1 MDTTA
6 RQHRP
11 ADGRSLAGLFS
22 DLWRDTSTLVHEE
35 AELAKAEINAKVSQ
49 LGSSFTSI
57 GAGGAMLFAGF
68 IILLLAAVAALAMVL
83 PPEHAAWLA
92 PLIVGLAVM
101 IVGYLVL
108 SQGRRAL
115 AAGNLKPERTL
126 GSLRRD
132 AQLAKEHLQ

>member
-6 RQHRP
+6 HHRP

-35 AELAKAEINAKVSQ
+35 AELAKAEIYDKASQ
-49 LGSSFTSI
+49 VGSSFTSI

-68 IILLLAAVAALAMVL
+68 IILLVAAVAALAMVL
-83 PPEHAAWLA
+83 PPEHAGWLA

-101 IVGYLVL
+101 IIGFVVL

-126 GSLRRD
+126 SSLRRD